1 MADDSQRASEL
12 SVEQL
17 QQRVEN
23 PVWQLVSTYCRPHL
37 HYISFSILTML
48 IAQVFWLFPP
58 VVLGVA
64 FDAVFLGNEA
74 YQLPLIPDA
83 WLPQERGEQFW
94 FSAGLIAL
102 SFICA
107 STVYLVGS
115 WARSIAAYRVQHDLR
130 TDAYATVQQL
140 HFGFF
145 ENQQTGE
152 LMSVLNNDVNQLEG
166 FLTGTLQQAANAT
179 FITLGVCCYMLLLN
193 WQLALL
199 AFLTPLVTLGVNYGY
214 SRYIEPK
221 HQQRREEVSGIN
233 TRIQN
238 NLAGMRLVKVY
249 NRESYEEDRI
259 DEASAAYK
267 NVSWLIS
274 RARILYGQVTGL
286 LPNAGYVLL
295 FLVGGYWVLHGPPFV
310 FTNDLAAGTLLTF
323 IVYNGRFS
331 WPLKQVTG
339 IVDSY
344 QETKAAGGRV
354 LGLLNQPLAVSEEEQ
369 TTNLDSVNGK
379 VEYDD
384 VSFTYEGE
392 SEPALTDVSFDAEA
406 GELIGIV
413 GPTGAG
419 KSTMVK
425 LLMRFY
431 DVSEGTIRLDGHDIR
446 DVSRE
451 SLRNAIGYV
460 GQDSYLFDGTV
471 RENIA
476 YSQPEAD
483 DNAVK
488 DAAESASAHEFIKD
502 LPDGYETEV
511 GERGVKL
518 SGGQRQRISVARAVL
533 DEPEILILDEATSH
547 VDNETEAIIQSRL
560 EDLVN
565 GRTTFA
571 IAHRLSTVRDADQI
585 LVFDDGEVVERGT
598 HDELLSQEGLY
609 ANLWR
614 VQVGEVDSVSTE
626 FVQQVTE
633 R

>member
-1 MADDSQRASEL
+1 
-12 SVEQL
+12 
-17 QQRVEN
+17 
-23 PVWQLVSTYCRPHL
+23 
-37 HYISFSILTML
+37 
-48 IAQVFWLFPP
+48 
-58 VVLGVA
+58 
-64 FDAVFLGNEA
+64 
-74 YQLPLIPDA
+74 
-83 WLPQERGEQFW
+83 
-94 FSAGLIAL
+94 
-102 SFICA
+102 
-107 STVYLVGS
+107 
-115 WARSIAAYRVQHDLR
+115 
-130 TDAYATVQQL
+130 
-140 HFGFF
+140 
-145 ENQQTGE
+145 
-152 LMSVLNNDVNQLEG
+152 
-166 FLTGTLQQAANAT
+166 
-179 FITLGVCCYMLLLN
+179 
-193 WQLALL
+193 
-199 AFLTPLVTLGVNYGY
+199 
-214 SRYIEPK
+214 
-221 HQQRREEVSGIN
+221 
-233 TRIQN
+233 
-238 NLAGMRLVKVY
+238 MRLVKVY
-249 NRESYEEDRI
+249 NRESYEEDRVV
-259 DEASAAYK
+259 EASAAYK
-267 NVSWLIS
+267 DVSWLIS
-274 RARILYGQVTGL
+274 RGRILYGQVTGL

-310 FTNDLAAGTLLTF
+310 FTSDLAAGTLLTF

-431 DVSEGTIRLDGHDIR
+431 DVSEGKIRLDGHDIR

-460 GQDSYLFDGTV
+460 GQDPYLFDGTV

-483 DNAVK
+483 DHAVK
-488 DAAESASAHEFIKD
+488 DAAERASAHEFIMD

-518 SGGQRQRISVARAVL
+518 SGGQRQRISIARAVL

-547 VDNETEAIIQSRL
+547 VDNETEAIIQSHL